1 MKWTLLIK
9 NSDDVILQRWANP
22 EGIDQSDEVYPLPQ
36 DEYATRFGLATAPF
50 DDTNLSDDETH
61 IVIVEDEDSPDDWRQ
76 YKYKYTEADGF
87 TLYDGFADVVN
98 LASLN
103 GYGNG

>member
-9 NSDDVILQRWANP
+9 NSDNVILQRYAN
-22 EGIDQSDEVYPLPQ
+22 EDGLDLSNIIYPLPKNE
-36 DEYATRFGLATAPF
+36 DATRFGFATAPY

-61 IVIVEDEDSPDDWRQ
+61 IVIVENKDSPDDWRQ
-76 YKYKYTEADGF
+76 YKYKYTAENGF
-87 TLYDGFADVVN
+87 TLNDGFSDVVN

-103 GYGNG
+103 GYGNA

>member
-9 NSDDVILQRWANP
+9 NSDNVILQRYAN
-22 EGIDQSDEVYPLPQ
+22 EENIDQSDEIYPLPQ
-36 DEYATRFGLATAPF
+36 DEYATRFGLATAPY
-50 DDTNLSDDETH
+50 DDTNLSDNETH
-61 IVIVEDEDSPDDWRQ
+61 ITIVEDDDSPDDWRQ
-76 YKYKYTEADGF
+76 YKYKYTESDGF
-87 TLYDGFADVVN
+87 ILNDGFNDVVN